1 MRCTHLVVVL
11 DGLPEPVV
19 LVVGGEDLGEEA
31 EEGGVGDGRL
41 LAEQERLVAQVLGK
55 GLKMR
60 KEERG
65 VLGFTCSFFK
75 HKYLSASFY
84 RARLKGYSQVL

>member
-1 MRCTHLVVVL
+1 MTLVGIVHYILSSHSNHTMCTHLVVVL

-55 GLKMR
+55 GLIMR
-60 KEERG
+60 EEGERG
-65 VLGFTCSFFK
+65 FRF
-75 HKYLSASFY
+75 
-84 RARLKGYSQVL
+84 

>member
-1 MRCTHLVVVL
+1 MQCTHLEVVL

-31 EEGGVGDGRL
+31 EEGGVGDARL

-55 GLKMR
+55 GLMR
-60 KEERG
+60 GDRERG
-65 VLGFTCSFFK
+65 FR
-75 HKYLSASFY
+75 FY
-84 RARLKGYSQVL
+84 RVEQN